1 MTPLDLAELERL
13 ERELRKEEAARL
25 AVERV
30 CSDMEAELHR
40 LRARNEELRDRVE
53 ELRQKHICW
62 GSGGDA
68 QCMLCENP
76 TWNWRV
82 NEPERHAHGC
92 LAAPEG
98 ATE

>member
-1 MTPLDLAELERL
+1 MEESSKSREELLD
-13 ERELRKEEAARL
+13 
-25 AVERV
+25 
-30 CSDMEAELHR
+30 ELHR
-40 LRARNEELRDRVE
+40 LRARNE

-76 TWNWRV
+76 TWNWRL
-82 NEPERHAHGC
+82 NEPERHAPGC

-98 ATE
+98 ASE